1 MLTID
6 SDKSIAKRSTK
17 PLSTKGFRPVVEM
30 LESSRV
36 LQDAQR
42 GLKPQC
48 RELKFGIVPMVA
60 LLLFMEAKGLGP
72 MAAEQLFKGK
82 RMQSALADL
91 GMPRGKDGRFMYP
104 KHAWIS
110 DFKNHVYPKF
120 KKAFEK
126 EVSETVIEEA
136 RRRNGGFIVFTAD
149 STPLVAS
156 RYSKWA
162 DFNGHYMTF
171 MAKSHMVMANG
182 IPLYFRFT
190 NGNAGDNENL
200 LKLLEQFPGTKVEN
214 ACFLADGGYNCAET
228 YARTYE
234 AVGLV
239 LNTNTGVRG
248 VIHEDAM
255 YRDVVRRYE
264 RQHHREEGFVS
275 SKYSTRDRILRHQI
289 RTGDSEHVGWF
300 LRNLDMRRGTRLRKR
315 YTRMRHVCET
325 VHRSMKRWV
334 RYTVEGLHS
343 RYIGISLSIRTVC
356 CQFLCMLF
364 KPYDINA

>member
-6 SDKSIAKRSTK
+6 SDRRIEKRSTK
-17 PLSTKGFRPVVEM
+17 PLSTKSFRPVVEM

-36 LQDAQR
+36 LQEAQMDLEPR
-42 GLKPQC
+42 H
-48 RELKFGIVPMVA
+48 RDLKFGVVCMVA

-72 MAAEQLFKGK
+72 MAAEELFGDR

-91 GMPRGKDGRFMYP
+91 GMPRGRDGRYMCP

-110 DFKNHVYPKF
+110 DFRNHVYPRF
-120 KKAFEK
+120 RKAFEE
-126 EVSETVIEEA
+126 EVSEAVMEEA
-136 RRRNGGFIVFTAD
+136 RRRNGGFVVLTAD

-156 RYSKWA
+156 RYSRWA

-190 NGNAGDNENL
+190 NGNAGDNESL
-200 LKLLEQFPGTKVEN
+200 RMLLERFPGTRMED

-228 YARTYE
+228 YARVYE
-234 AVGLV
+234 ATGLV
-239 LNTNTGVRG
+239 LSTNTGVRG
-248 VIHEDAM
+248 VVHGDAM

-264 RQHHREEGFVS
+264 RRHREEGFVS
-275 SKYSTRDRILRHQI
+275 SKYCTSDRILRHQI
-289 RTGDSEHVGWF
+289 RTGDSEHAGWF
-300 LRNLDMRRGTRLRKR
+300 LRNLDMRRGARLRR
-315 YTRMRHVCET
+315 MYAGMRHVCET

-334 RYTVEGLHS
+334 RYNVEGLHS

-364 KPYDINA
+364 RPYDIGV